1 MPQVTY
7 GATGFPTGS
16 GARLSGTHVL
26 TFSWAELVWAAIT
39 VGRAGMRQVLQFGVF
54 STFEIVYRAALI
66 YANLRQTATG
76 DLGRSDAY
84 DGLDPSEK
92 SAISYFLGLTL
103 SKLFAEQC
111 LKVLWLLHLDVY
123 RSQLNAVLK
132 EGRSKPD
139 LVGQDA
145 RGRWVVIESKGRTN
159 GLDQNALEKAK
170 RQSSRVLTISGQAP
184 RFRMG
189 VQAYFE
195 SSVLRLA
202 IDDPEQDQKQKPLPD
217 IPITREM
224 VREEYYR
231 PFTAWVEGP
240 GSTEERHVGN
250 RRFIVRAAPELDFV
264 VGLDVA
270 YSRHRFER
278 GPTAHEESLSGLTP
292 STFIGDDGVLVQLGP
307 RWAESVMKQAPEGR
321 SAE

>member
-1 MPQVTY
+1 MPQVTH

-111 LKVLWLLHLDVY
+111 LKVLWLLHLD
-123 RSQLNAVLK
+123 
-132 EGRSKPD
+132 
-139 LVGQDA
+139 
-145 RGRWVVIESKGRTN
+145 
-159 GLDQNALEKAK
+159 
-170 RQSSRVLTISGQAP
+170 
-184 RFRMG
+184 
-189 VQAYFE
+189 
-195 SSVLRLA
+195 
-202 IDDPEQDQKQKPLPD
+202 
-217 IPITREM
+217 
-224 VREEYYR
+224 
-231 PFTAWVEGP
+231 
-240 GSTEERHVGN
+240 
-250 RRFIVRAAPELDFV
+250 
-264 VGLDVA
+264 
-270 YSRHRFER
+270 
-278 GPTAHEESLSGLTP
+278 
-292 STFIGDDGVLVQLGP
+292 
-307 RWAESVMKQAPEGR
+307 
-321 SAE
+321 